1 MPKIL
6 VIDDQEDILLT
17 ISDLLKNLI
26 PDCTVITTL
35 SGKKGIELAK
45 SELADV
51 ILLDISMP
59 GIDGF
64 ETCRRLKEDKT
75 TKHIPVI
82 LVTAIKTDAESR
94 VKGLDL
100 GADAFISKPVEPAEL
115 AAQVKVMLRIKKAED
130 ILRQDKK
137 LLQDEIKERISKLQK
152 SEKKFKQLFENIPD
166 AVFVLRMGEKNFGQ
180 ILDANP
186 TAENQS
192 GYTRD
197 ELIGMNIL
205 HDLSVEKF
213 DKILLKEREN
223 KLDKG
228 ESIRF
233 IEQKQ
238 RKDGSTY
245 WTEVLT
251 TSMDFE
257 DEKVAV
263 SVNRDITDRKQAE
276 EALRKSETLLTETG
290 RMTKVGGWEVDAIT
304 LEVSWTEEIY
314 RIHEVPLGHKP
325 SLEEAI
331 NFYHP
336 DDRHK
341 LETAIQKALE
351 HGEPYD
357 MEFRFITAKG
367 IHLWVHTICKPI
379 TVNGKTVRLTGT
391 FQDITELKRDEAAL
405 SESETRYRSLVEN
418 FPGAIM
424 IICDQ
429 KIVFVNPAALQYLRA
444 NSQDQVIGKPI
455 DRIIHPDRLEKTL
468 KRMMAGEKDLYPIRN
483 QYKRL
488 DGSEFPVEVMAVPI
502 LFEGKEAV
510 QIIVQD
516 MTDRLRAEE
525 ALNKSEENYRELI
538 ENLGEGIAFMDANV
552 NFTLANPATHEIFGK
567 SGKGLIGKNLGI
579 FVDQKSLVR
588 IKSKIGKKKETKK
601 QVFDLE
607 IRRHDKSIRFLVLT
621 ASQKHDE
628 SGTFTGIFCIFRD
641 VTEQVKAE
649 KLLEEQRDNM
659 ENLVI
664 ERTKKLE
671 EESNKL
677 EESRRAL
684 INLLDDVNETR
695 LDLERSNKQ
704 LEDEIQERQLKEE
717 EARHFSEQLKIINA
731 ELETF
736 SYSVSHDLRAP
747 LRHMSGF
754 IGLLQKHAFE
764 SLDDKSRNYI
774 SIVHESSEKM
784 GILIDNLLTFSRTGR
799 AEIKKIKLDVNLM
812 VKQLINELKPEIEK
826 REVKWVIAKVPGV
839 YADKILFQQVL
850 VNLFSN
856 ALKFSRSRKQAIIE
870 FGSLSENKN
879 KKVFFIRD
887 NGVGFN
893 PKYKDKLFGVFQRL
907 HSNDEFGGTGIG
919 LANVRRIIT
928 RHGGQIWAESKVGK
942 GATFYFSLPKK

>member
-6 VIDDQEDILLT
+6 VIDDQENVLLT

-26 PDCTVITTL
+26 SDCTVITTL
-35 SGKKGIELAK
+35 SGEKGIELAK
-45 SELADV
+45 SELPDV

-59 GIDGF
+59 APDGF
-64 ETCRRLKEDKT
+64 EVCRYLKSEKT
-75 TKHIPVI
+75 TGHIPII
-82 LVTAIKTDAESR
+82 LITAIKIDTKSR

-166 AVFVLRMGEKNFGQ
+166 AVFVLRIGGKNPGQ
-180 ILDANP
+180 ILDINSAAKIQ
-186 TAENQS
+186 T

-205 HDLSVEKF
+205 HDLSVQKIN
-213 DKILLKEREN
+213 KILLKEREK
-223 KLDKG
+223 KLNKG

-233 IEQKQ
+233 IEKKN
-238 RKDGSTY
+238 RKDGSIY

-251 TSMDFE
+251 TSMAFE
-257 DEKVAV
+257 DEIVAV
-263 SVNRDITDRKQAE
+263 SVNRDITDRK
-276 EALRKSETLLTETG
+276 
-290 RMTKVGGWEVDAIT
+290 
-304 LEVSWTEEIY
+304 
-314 RIHEVPLGHKP
+314 
-325 SLEEAI
+325 
-331 NFYHP
+331 
-336 DDRHK
+336 
-341 LETAIQKALE
+341 
-351 HGEPYD
+351 
-357 MEFRFITAKG
+357 
-367 IHLWVHTICKPI
+367 
-379 TVNGKTVRLTGT
+379 
-391 FQDITELKRDEAAL
+391 RDEAAL
-405 SESETRYRSLVEN
+405 SESENRYRSLVDN
-418 FPGAIM
+418 FPGAIA

-429 KIVFVNPAALQYLRA
+429 KIVYVNPTVLQYLGTD
-444 NSQDQVIGKPI
+444 SQDQVIGKPI
-455 DRIIHPDRLEKTL
+455 DGIIHPDKLEKTL
-468 KRMMAGEKDLYPIRN
+468 KRMKRMMAGEKDLYPVRN
-483 QYKRL
+483 QYRRL

-510 QIIVQD
+510 QIIAQD
-516 MTDRLRAEE
+516 LTDRLRAEE
-525 ALNKSEENYRELI
+525 ALEKSEENYRELI
-538 ENLGEGIAFMDANV
+538 DNLGEGIAFMDANV
-552 NFTLANPATHEIFGK
+552 NFTLANPATYEIFDE
-567 SGKGLIGKNLGI
+567 SGEGLIGKNLGL
-579 FVDQKSLVR
+579 FVDKKSLLR

-607 IRRHDKSIRFLVLT
+607 IRRRNKSKGFLVLT
-621 ASQKHDE
+621 ARQKHNE
-628 SGTFTGIFCIFRD
+628 SGQFTGIFCVFRD
-641 VTEQVKAE
+641 VTAQVKLY
-649 KLLEEQRDNM
+649 KLLDEQR
-659 ENLVI
+659 ENTEDLVI
-664 ERTKKLE
+664 ERTKKLK

-677 EESRRAL
+677 EESRGAL
-684 INLLDDVNETR
+684 ISLLEDVNETR
-695 LDLERSNKQ
+695 LDLERANKQ
-704 LEDEIQERQLKEE
+704 LEDEIQERQLKET
-717 EARHFSEQLKIINA
+717 EARHFSEQLKTINA

-764 SLDDKSRNYI
+764 SLDDKSRKYI

-812 VKQLINELKPEIEK
+812 VKQVINELKPDIKE
-826 REVKWVIAKVPGV
+826 REVNWVIAKVPGV

-856 ALKFSRSRKQAIIE
+856 ALKFSRTRKQAIIE

-907 HSNDEFGGTGIG
+907 HRNDEFGGTGIG

>member
-1 MPKIL
+1 MPEIL
-6 VIDDQEDILLT
+6 VIDDQENVLLT

-26 PDCTVITTL
+26 PDCTVITAL
-35 SGKKGIELAK
+35 SGEKGIELAK
-45 SELADV
+45 SEMPDV
-51 ILLDISMP
+51 ILLDICMP
-59 GIDGF
+59 APDGF
-64 ETCRRLKEDKT
+64 EVCRYLKSEKAT
-75 TKHIPVI
+75 GHIPII
-82 LVTAIKTDAESR
+82 LITAITTDAKSR
-94 VKGLDL
+94 VKGLRL
-100 GADAFISKPVEPAEL
+100 GADAFISKPVEPVEL
-115 AAQVKVMLRIKKAED
+115 AAQIKVILRIKKAED

-137 LLQDEIKERISKLQK
+137 LLQDEIKETTLKLQK
-152 SEKKFKQLFENIPD
+152 
-166 AVFVLRMGEKNFGQ
+166 R
-180 ILDANP
+180 
-186 TAENQS
+186 
-192 GYTRD
+192 
-197 ELIGMNIL
+197 
-205 HDLSVEKF
+205 
-213 DKILLKEREN
+213 
-223 KLDKG
+223 
-228 ESIRF
+228 
-233 IEQKQ
+233 
-238 RKDGSTY
+238 
-245 WTEVLT
+245 
-251 TSMDFE
+251 
-257 DEKVAV
+257 
-263 SVNRDITDRKQAE
+263 
-276 EALRKSETLLTETG
+276 ETLLTETG

-304 LEVSWTEEIY
+304 LEVSWTEETY

-325 SLEEAI
+325 PLEEAI

-336 DDRHK
+336 DDRPK
-341 LETAIQKALE
+341 LETAIKKALE

-357 MEFRFITAKG
+357 MELRFNTAKG
-367 IHLWVHTICKPI
+367 KHLWVHTICKPI
-379 TVNGKTVRLTGT
+379 TVDGKTVRLTGT
-391 FQDITELKRDEAAL
+391 FQDITERKRDEEAL
-405 SESETRYRSLVEN
+405 SESETRYRSLVDN
-418 FPGAIM
+418 FPGAIA

-429 KIVFVNPAALQYLRA
+429 KIVYVNPAALQYLGA
-444 NSQDQVIGKPI
+444 NSQDQVIGKSI
-455 DRIIHPDRLEKTL
+455 DKIIHPDRLEKTL
-468 KRMMAGEKDLYPIRN
+468 KRMKRMMAGEKDLYPVRN
-483 QYKRL
+483 QYRRL
-488 DGSEFPVEVMAVPI
+488 DGSEFPAEVMAVPI

-516 MTDRLRAEE
+516 ITDRLRAEE

-588 IKSKIGKKKETKK
+588 IKTKIGKKKETKK

-607 IRRHDKSIRFLVLT
+607 ITRHDKSIRFLVLT
-621 ASQKHDE
+621 ASQKHDKN
-628 SGTFTGIFCIFRD
+628 GKFTGIFCIFRD

-649 KLLEEQRDNM
+649 KLLDEQWENM
-659 ENLVI
+659 EDLVI

-684 INLLDDVNETR
+684 INLLEDVNETR
-695 LDLERSNKQ
+695 LDLERANKQ
-704 LEDEIQERQLKEE
+704 LEDEVQERQLREE
-717 EARHFSEQLKIINA
+717 EAKHFSEQLKIMNT

-764 SLDDKSRNYI
+764 SLDDKSRKYI
-774 SIVHESSEKM
+774 SSVHESSEKM

-812 VKQLINELKPEIEK
+812 VKQVIDELKPDIKE

-839 YADKILFQQVL
+839 YADRILFQQVL

-856 ALKFSRSRKQAIIE
+856 ALKFSRTRKQAVIE

-879 KKVFFIRD
+879 KKVLFIRD

-919 LANVRRIIT
+919 LANVRRIIM